1 MRGIFYHSKKPSIGQ
16 ASISS
21 QNSRFTII
29 RPKNPTDVSVSSKG
43 HLDDNSLVAG
53 SEGATKIP
61 VSFGAN

>member
-1 MRGIFYHSKKPSIGQ
+1 M
-16 ASISS
+16 SS

-53 SEGATKIP
+53 SEGATKIQGS
-61 VSFGAN
+61 VTVNQV